1 MPTALDAAKAV
12 RERFGE
18 KIGAPVVF
26 ADKVTGRDE
35 VTITVPRE
43 NIAVVCAFLK
53 GDSGCAFDYLV
64 DICAVDNF
72 DASPRFE
79 LDYLLYSMKN
89 GTLLRLKV
97 GVPESEPSVT
107 SVSVVWRTA
116 NWHEREAYDMI
127 GIRFIGHPDL
137 RRILM
142 WEGYPF
148 HPLRKDFP
156 LEGKPSDVPGVAF
169 TQAAPLEGGPFVAA
183 PGEHAAAREP
193 RIRTNALPDDVRDK
207 TGSGR

>member
-1 MPTALDAAKAV
+1 MSTALDAARAV
-12 RERFGE
+12 RDRFGE

-26 ADKVTGRDE
+26 TDQVTGRDE

-53 GDSGCAFDYLV
+53 DDPGCLFDYLV
-64 DICAVDNF
+64 DICAVDNY

-89 GTLLRLKV
+89 ANLLRLKV
-97 GVPESEPSVT
+97 GVPESDPTVT
-107 SVSVVWRTA
+107 SVSVVWRAA
-116 NWHEREAYDMI
+116 NWHEREAYDMV
-127 GIRFIGHPDL
+127 GIRFVGHPDL

-156 LEGKPSDVPGVAF
+156 LEGRPSDVPGVAF
-169 TQAAPLEGGPFVAA
+169 TQAAPLDGGPFVTAPAA
-183 PGEHAAAREP
+183 HAADREP
-193 RIRTNALPDDVRDK
+193 RIRTHALPDDVRDT
-207 TGSGR
+207 TGGQ

>member
-12 RERFGE
+12 RDRFGE

-53 GDSGCAFDYLV
+53 GDAGCAFDYLV
-64 DICAVDNF
+64 DICAVDND

-97 GVPESEPSVT
+97 GVPESDPTVT
-107 SVSVVWRTA
+107 SVSVVWRAA
-116 NWHEREAYDMI
+116 NWHEREAYDMMGI
-127 GIRFIGHPDL
+127 GFVGHPDL

-183 PGEHAAAREP
+183 PAHHAADREP
-193 RIRTNALPDDVRDK
+193 RSRTHALPDDARDK
-207 TGSGR
+207 SGKT

>member
-12 RERFGE
+12 RDRFGE

-53 GDSGCAFDYLV
+53 GDAGCAFNYLV
-64 DICAVDNF
+64 DLCGVDNY

-79 LDYLLYSMKN
+79 VDYLLYSMKS
-89 GTLLRLKV
+89 GGLLRLKV
-97 GVPESEPSVT
+97 GVPENDPTVPSV
-107 SVSVVWRTA
+107 SSVWRTA
-116 NWHEREAYDMI
+116 DWHEREAYDMV
-127 GIRFIGHPDL
+127 GIRFTGHPDL

-142 WEGYPF
+142 WEGYLF

-169 TQAAPLEGGPFVAA
+169 TQAAPLDGGPFVSA
-183 PGEHAAAREP
+183 PAEHAAGREP
-193 RIRTNALPDDVRDK
+193 RGRTNALPDDVRDR
-207 TGSGR
+207 TGKP

>member
-12 RERFGE
+12 RDRFGE

-43 NIAVVCAFLK
+43 NIAVICSFLK
-53 GDSGCAFDYLV
+53 GDAGCAFDYLV
-64 DICAVDNF
+64 DICGVDNY
-72 DASPRFE
+72 DAAPRFE
-79 LDYLLYSMKN
+79 VDYLLYSMKN
-89 GTLLRLKV
+89 GGLLRLKV
-97 GVPESEPSVT
+97 GVPESDPTVPSV
-107 SVSVVWRTA
+107 SSVWRTA
-116 NWHEREAYDMI
+116 DWHEREAYDMV
-127 GIRFIGHPDL
+127 GIRFTGHPDL

-169 TQAAPLEGGPFVAA
+169 TQAAPLDGGPFVTTPA
-183 PGEHAAAREP
+183 EHAAGREP

-207 TGSGR
+207 TGGP